1 MSNQL
6 EELFRFGKSVSVA
19 IADSSATTQISE
31 ADTAALLITLE
42 GGTLTAA
49 RACRL
54 AQRQNGA
61 FWYVRN
67 NYTFDVDISC
77 GTSDPIT
84 VPAGELM
91 PILLEP
97 T

>member
-1 MSNQL
+1 MSQL
-6 EELFRFGKSVSVA
+6 EELFRYGKAVSVA
-19 IADSSATTQISE
+19 IADSSSTTQISE

-49 RACRL
+49 RAGRL
-54 AQRQNGA
+54 AQRQDGA
-61 FWYVRN
+61 LWYVRN

-77 GTSDPIT
+77 GASDPVT
-84 VPAGELM
+84 VPAGEIIA
-91 PILLEP
+91 ILLEP

>member
-1 MSNQL
+1 MSSTL
-6 EELFRFGKSVSVA
+6 EELFRFGKSVTVA
-19 IADSSATTQISE
+19 IADSSSTTQISE

-49 RACRL
+49 RAGRL
-54 AQRQNGA
+54 AQRQDGA
-61 FWYVRN
+61 LWYVRN
-67 NYTFDVDISC
+67 NYTFDVDITC
-77 GTSDPIT
+77 GSSDPIT

-91 PILLEP
+91 MILLEP

>member
-1 MSNQL
+1 MSSTI
-6 EELFRFGKSVSVA
+6 EELFRFGKSVTVA
-19 IADSSATTQISE
+19 IADSSSTTQISE

-42 GGTLTAA
+42 GGTLTAP
-49 RACRL
+49 RAGRL

-61 FWYVRN
+61 LWYVRN
-67 NYTFDVDISC
+67 KYTFDVSLSC
-77 GTSDPIT
+77 GTSAAIV

-91 PILLEP
+91 MILLEP